1 MHGRGRVWIFSLL
14 WVNLPVLLVVLLLQI
29 ADNSDW
35 GPRDLLR
42 TWAYALVYAN
52 VGGLPAILVLPG
64 LVGRFSGRKRRQV
77 LVVALGSLSFAAV
90 GCLTA
95 QTLLMWTRIA
105 IPQHFWTD
113 YLHTLSIAVLLAV
126 VFALGSFFYAS
137 LRGRLQEAEGKLH
150 EKEIAAERARK
161 LVAEARL
168 QSLESRLQPHFLF
181 NTLNSISSLIP
192 TDPVKAEHTV
202 GRLAGL
208 LRASLDNTTQ
218 PMVPLAR
225 ELAIIEDYV
234 EIERVRFGSKL
245 RGRVEVP
252 EELHDIKVPPLSI
265 QSLVEN
271 AVKHGITP
279 RRDGGEFVITAS
291 LANARLCIEVCD
303 TGPGFDVAAI
313 RAGHGLDSLV
323 GRLDALYGDA
333 ARLSVFRRD
342 GWCVVQMIVPYS

>member
-1 MHGRGRVWIFSLL
+1 MLRIGRVWIFSLL
-14 WVNLPVLLVVLLLQI
+14 WTNLSVLLVVLVQI
-29 ADNSDW
+29 AGNGTR

-42 TWAYALVYAN
+42 MAAYSMVYAN
-52 VGGLPAILVLPG
+52 VTALPAILILPG
-64 LVGRFSGRKRRQV
+64 WLGRYSGPRRRQV
-77 LVVALGSLSFAAV
+77 LVVVLGSLSFAAV

-95 QTLLMWTRIA
+95 QALLMWTRVA

-113 YLHTLSIAVLLAV
+113 YLHKLWTAVILAL
-126 VFALGSFFYAS
+126 VFALGAFFYAS
-137 LRGRLQEAEGKLH
+137 LRDRLQEAERKLH

-168 QSLESRLQPHFLF
+168 QSLESRLHPHFLF

-192 TDPVKAEHTV
+192 TDPAKAEQTV
-202 GRLAGL
+202 GRLASL
-208 LRASLDNTTQ
+208 LRSSLDNTTQ
-218 PMVPLAR
+218 PVIPQAR
-225 ELAIIEDYV
+225 ELAVTKDYV
-234 EIERVRFGSKL
+234 EIERVRFGGKL

-279 RRDGGEFVITAS
+279 QRTGGEFAITAS

-313 RAGHGLDSLV
+313 RAGHGLDNLV

-333 ARLSVFRRD
+333 ARLNVLRRD
-342 GWCVVQMIVPYS
+342 GWCVVQMILPYS

>member
-1 MHGRGRVWIFSLL
+1 MGRVRIFSLL
-14 WVNLPVLLVVLLLQI
+14 WANLSVLLVVLVQI
-29 ADNSDW
+29 GGNGTWTA
-35 GPRDLLR
+35 RDLLR
-42 TWAYALVYAN
+42 MWAYSLVYAN
-52 VGGLPAILVLPG
+52 VTALPAILVLPG
-64 LVGRFSGRKRRQV
+64 WVGRFSGRKRSQL
-77 LVVALGSLSFAAV
+77 LVVVLGSLSFAAA
-90 GCLTA
+90 GCLAA

-113 YLHTLSIAVLLAV
+113 YLHSLWTAVLLAL
-126 VFALGSFFYAS
+126 VFALGALFYAS
-137 LRGRLQEAEGKLH
+137 LRDRLQEAEGKLH

-168 QSLESRLQPHFLF
+168 QSLESRLHPHFLF

-192 TDPVKAEHTV
+192 TDPAKAEQTV

-208 LRASLDNTTQ
+208 LRSSLDNTTQ
-218 PMVPLAR
+218 PVVPLAC
-225 ELAIIEDYV
+225 ELAITEAYV
-234 EIERVRFGSKL
+234 EIERVRFGGKL
-245 RGRVEVP
+245 RGRVQVP

-279 RRDGGEFVITAS
+279 QLAGGEFAITAS

-313 RAGHGLDSLV
+313 CAGHGLDNLV

-333 ARLSVFRRD
+333 ARLNVLRRD
-342 GWCVVQMIVPYS
+342 GWCVVQMTLPSS

>member
-1 MHGRGRVWIFSLL
+1 MGRVRIFSLL
-14 WVNLPVLLVVLLLQI
+14 WANLSVLLVVLIQI
-29 ADNSDW
+29 GGNGTWTA
-35 GPRDLLR
+35 RDLLR
-42 TWAYALVYAN
+42 MWAYALVYAN
-52 VGGLPAILVLPG
+52 VTALPAILVLPG
-64 LVGRFSGRKRRQV
+64 WIGRFSGRKHWQ
-77 LVVALGSLSFAAV
+77 LFVVVLGSLSFAAA
-90 GCLTA
+90 GCLAA

-113 YLHTLSIAVLLAV
+113 YLHSLWTAVLLAL
-126 VFALGSFFYAS
+126 VFALGALFYAS
-137 LRGRLQEAEGKLH
+137 LRDRLQEAEGKLH

-168 QSLESRLQPHFLF
+168 QSLESRLHPHFLF

-192 TDPVKAEHTV
+192 TDPAKAEQTV
-202 GRLAGL
+202 VRLAGL
-208 LRASLDNTTQ
+208 LRSSLDNTTQ
-218 PMVPLAR
+218 PVIALGR
-225 ELAIIEDYV
+225 ELAITENYV
-234 EIERVRFGSKL
+234 EIERARFGGKL

-279 RRDGGEFVITAS
+279 QRAGGEFAITAS

-303 TGPGFDVAAI
+303 TGPGFDIAAI
-313 RAGHGLDSLV
+313 SAGHGLDNLV

-333 ARLSVFRRD
+333 ASLNVLRRD
-342 GWCVVQMIVPYS
+342 GWCVVQMKLPCS

>member
-1 MHGRGRVWIFSLL
+1 MPRIGRVWIFSLL
-14 WVNLPVLLVVLLLQI
+14 WTNLSVLLVVLIQI
-29 ADNSDW
+29 AGNGTW

-42 TWAYALVYAN
+42 MAAYSMVYAN
-52 VGGLPAILVLPG
+52 VTALPAILVLPG
-64 LVGRFSGRKRRQV
+64 WLARYSGRKRRQV
-77 LVVALGSLSFAAV
+77 FVVVLGSLSFAAV
-90 GCLTA
+90 GCLMA
-95 QTLLMWTRIA
+95 QTLLMWTRVA

-113 YLHTLSIAVLLAV
+113 YLHGLQTAVLLAL
-126 VFALGSFFYAS
+126 VFGLGAFFYAS
-137 LRGRLQEAEGKLH
+137 LRDRLQEAEGKLH

-168 QSLESRLQPHFLF
+168 QSLESRLHPHFLF

-192 TDPVKAEHTV
+192 TDPVKAEQTV

-208 LRASLDNTTQ
+208 LRSSLDNTTQ
-218 PMVPLAR
+218 PVVPLAR
-225 ELAIIEDYV
+225 ELAITEDYV
-234 EIERVRFGSKL
+234 EIERVRFGGKL

-252 EELHDIKVPPLSI
+252 EELHAFKVPPLSI

-279 RRDGGEFVITAS
+279 QRAGGEFAITAS

-313 RAGHGLDSLV
+313 RAGHGLDNLV

-333 ARLSVFRRD
+333 ARLNVLRRD
-342 GWCVVQMIVPYS
+342 GWCVVQMILPCS

>member
-1 MHGRGRVWIFSLL
+1 MTRIGRVWIFSLL
-14 WVNLPVLLVVLLLQI
+14 WVNLSVLFVVLVQMSG
-29 ADNSDW
+29 NGGW

-42 TWAYALVYAN
+42 MWEYSLVYAN
-52 VGGLPAILVLPG
+52 VTALPAILLLPG
-64 LVGRFSGRKRRQV
+64 LIGRFSGRKRRQV
-77 LVVALGSLSFAAV
+77 LVVVLGSLWFAAV

-95 QTLLMWTRIA
+95 QTLLMWTRVA

-113 YLHTLSIAVLLAV
+113 YLHTLQTAVLLAL
-126 VFALGSFFYAS
+126 VFALGAFFFAS
-137 LRGRLQEAEGKLH
+137 LRDRLQEAEGKLH

-168 QSLESRLQPHFLF
+168 QSLESRLHPHFLF

-192 TDPVKAEHTV
+192 TDPAKAEQTV

-218 PMVPLAR
+218 PVVPLAR
-225 ELAIIEDYV
+225 ELAMTEDYV
-234 EIERVRFGSKL
+234 EIERVRFGGKL

-252 EELHDIKVPPLSI
+252 EELYDIKVPPLSI

-279 RRDGGEFVITAS
+279 QRAGGEFAITVS
-291 LANARLCIEVCD
+291 LANTRLCIEVCD

-313 RAGHGLDSLV
+313 RAGHGLDNLI

-333 ARLSVFRRD
+333 AGLNVLRRD
-342 GWCVVQMIVPYS
+342 GWCVVQMILPCS

>member
-1 MHGRGRVWIFSLL
+1 MPGRGRVWIFSLL
-14 WVNLPVLLVVLLLQI
+14 WANLSVLLVVLVQI
-29 ADNSDW
+29 GGNGTWTA
-35 GPRDLLR
+35 RDLLR
-42 TWAYALVYAN
+42 MWAYSLVYAN
-52 VGGLPAILVLPG
+52 VTALPAILVLPG
-64 LVGRFSGRKRRQV
+64 WIGRFSGRKRWQ
-77 LVVALGSLSFAAV
+77 LFVVVLGSLSFAAA
-90 GCLTA
+90 GCLAA
-95 QTLLMWTRIA
+95 QTLLVWTRIA

-113 YLHTLSIAVLLAV
+113 YLHSLWTAVLLAL
-126 VFALGSFFYAS
+126 VFALGALFYAS
-137 LRGRLQEAEGKLH
+137 LRDRLYEAEGKLH

-168 QSLESRLQPHFLF
+168 QSLESRLHPHFLF

-192 TDPVKAEHTV
+192 TDPAKAEQTV

-208 LRASLDNTTQ
+208 LRSSLDNTTQ
-218 PMVPLAR
+218 PVIPLAR
-225 ELAIIEDYV
+225 ELAITEDYV
-234 EIERVRFGSKL
+234 EIERVRFGGKL

-252 EELHDIKVPPLSI
+252 DELRDTKVPPLSI

-279 RRDGGEFVITAS
+279 RRAGGEFAITAS

-313 RAGHGLDSLV
+313 RAGHGLDNLV

-333 ARLSVFRRD
+333 ASLNVLRRD
-342 GWCVVQMIVPYS
+342 GWCVVQMILPCS

>member
-1 MHGRGRVWIFSLL
+1 MPGRGRVWIFSLL
-14 WVNLPVLLVVLLLQI
+14 WANLSVLLVVLVQI
-29 ADNSDW
+29 GGNGTWTA
-35 GPRDLLR
+35 RDLLR
-42 TWAYALVYAN
+42 MWAYSLVYAN
-52 VGGLPAILVLPG
+52 VTALPAILVLPG
-64 LVGRFSGRKRRQV
+64 WIGRFSGRKRWQ
-77 LVVALGSLSFAAV
+77 LFVVVLGSLSFAAA
-90 GCLTA
+90 GCLAA
-95 QTLLMWTRIA
+95 QTLLVWTRIA

-113 YLHTLSIAVLLAV
+113 YLHSLWTAVLLAL
-126 VFALGSFFYAS
+126 VFALGALFYAS
-137 LRGRLQEAEGKLH
+137 LRDRLQEAEGKLH

-168 QSLESRLQPHFLF
+168 QSLESRLHPHFLF

-192 TDPVKAEHTV
+192 TDPAKAEQTV

-208 LRASLDNTTQ
+208 LRSSLDNTTQ
-218 PMVPLAR
+218 PVIPLAR
-225 ELAIIEDYV
+225 ELAITEDYV
-234 EIERVRFGSKL
+234 EIERVRFGGKL

-252 EELHDIKVPPLSI
+252 DELRDTKVPPLSI

-279 RRDGGEFVITAS
+279 RRAGGEFAITAS

-313 RAGHGLDSLV
+313 RAGHGLDNLV

-333 ARLSVFRRD
+333 ARLNVLRRD
-342 GWCVVQMIVPYS
+342 GWCVVQMILPCS